1 MWQQEDAMG
10 ELKSTFDE
18 IDEAAET
25 RAIEEAEAEIDA
37 GHGVPHEQVREW
49 LKKLARGEI
58 VPPPCN

>member
-58 VPPPCN
+58 VPPPCK